1 MKIIS
6 LADLLGSLGVSAVKR
21 LLDAFSCR
29 ELNEIVGDRPR
40 ETRVNG
46 AFHGVERPR

>member
-29 ELNEIVGDRPR
+29 ELNEDVDSYLKRWAIQIGRAHV
-40 ETRVNG
+40 
-46 AFHGVERPR
+46 

>member
-1 MKIIS
+1 MKHRNLVAS
-6 LADLLGSLGVSAVKR
+6 VLAR
-21 LLDAFSCR
+21 LKNLSKARNVVFG
-29 ELNEIVGDRPR
+29 EGEWGPR

>member
-6 LADLLGSLGVSAVKR
+6 LVDLLGSLGVSAVKR

-29 ELNEIVGDRPR
+29 ELNEDVRC
-40 ETRVNG
+40 
-46 AFHGVERPR
+46 